1 MRAVTTGQLISNGHW
16 SLALTVVDAEY
27 AGVFEVVPKESVKG
41 GLGKI
46 QSKRMIEDLGQEG
59 NQLIVNL
66 CMKCIVN

>member
-1 MRAVTTGQLISNGHW
+1 MRAVTTGQLISNGRW
-16 SLALTVVDAEY
+16 SLVQTVVDDEY
-27 AGVFEVVPKESVKG
+27 VGSFEVVPRESVKG

-66 CMKCIVN
+66 CMKCIVS

>member
-1 MRAVTTGQLISNGHW
+1 MRAVTTGQLISNGRW
-16 SLALTVVDAEY
+16 SLVQTVVDDEY
-27 AGVFEVVPKESVKG
+27 VWDFEVVPRESVKG

>member
-1 MRAVTTGQLISNGHW
+1 MQ
-16 SLALTVVDAEY
+16 TVVDDEY
-27 AGVFEVVPKESVKG
+27 VGSFEVVPRESVKG

>member
-1 MRAVTTGQLISNGHW
+1 MRAVTTGQLISNGRW
-16 SLALTVVDAEY
+16 SLVQTVVDDEY
-27 AGVFEVVPKESVKG
+27 VGGFEVVPRESVKG

>member
-1 MRAVTTGQLISNGHW
+1 MRAVTTGQLISNGRW
-16 SLALTVVDAEY
+16 SLVQTVVDDEY
-27 AGVFEVVPKESVKG
+27 VGSFEVVPRESVKG

>member
-1 MRAVTTGQLISNGHW
+1 MQ
-16 SLALTVVDAEY
+16 TVVDVEY
-27 AGVFEVVPKESVKG
+27 AGVFEVVPRESVKG